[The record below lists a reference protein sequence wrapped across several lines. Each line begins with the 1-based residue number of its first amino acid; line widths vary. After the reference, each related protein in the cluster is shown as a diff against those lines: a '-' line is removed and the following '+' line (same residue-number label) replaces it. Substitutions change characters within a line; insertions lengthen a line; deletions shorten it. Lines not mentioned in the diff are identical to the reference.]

1 MERAPGG
8 RDTYQSRNLALRVA
22 RFVLS
27 RAKSLLRRTTRGIVN
42 TILQVL
48 ECSRLCILTL
58 IDNGSPVPTLVGNAT
73 NRRTDSRRAL
83 ILSLSPVFDDPR
95 IRRQAVTLESRGWSV
110 DLAGY
115 EGRSAGSTNWNL
127 IPLDKTRIRVR
138 GKHKCLMPL
147 SLLWSRFAETYY
159 WQIPSN
165 RYIWERLNDGA
176 WNLVIANDYPTVPL
190 AAAIAQVH
198 DVDYVV
204 DCHEYARAQVSID
217 GVKQRLRWI
226 LFHRAYVDAINRR
239 FLPGARAVSTV
250 CDGIADLLR
259 DDYRMATRPV
269 VIRSVPEYE
278 AYPFRPC
285 GETIRVLYH
294 GAAVPSR
301 GIEQAIDSVSLWRPE
316 FQLCLRLVTT
326 EAYLAF
332 LKDRAARK
340 GVGDRVNFLEP
351 VPFTDMVRHAAE
363 ADIGYCVLENFSLQ
377 RRFTL
382 PNKFF
387 EYAMAGLAVVCS
399 DLPELRKIGDR
410 YGHCVF
416 VEQYDPIAIAE
427 TINALTSQIINEMKH
442 RALVTSRELCWE
454 NEQKVLINSYLH
466 ITDTATVKT

>member
-1 MERAPGG
+1 MERAPTG
-8 RDTYQSRNLALRVA
+8 RGTYQSRNLVLRLG

-27 RAKSLLRRTTRGIVN
+27 GAKRMLRRTIRRTVK

-58 IDNGSPVPTLVGNAT
+58 IDSGSPVPTHVGNAT
-73 NRRTDSRRAL
+73 YRRTDSRRAL

-95 IRRQAVTLESRGWSV
+95 IRRQAVTLESQGWSV

-115 EGRSAGSTNWNL
+115 EGRSTGSANWNL
-127 IPLDKTRIRVR
+127 IPLDRSRIRVR

-165 RYIWERLNDGA
+165 RYILERLNRGT
-176 WNLVIANDYPTVPL
+176 WNLIIANDYPTVPV
-190 AAAIAQVH
+190 AAAIANANAAA
-198 DVDYVV
+198 YVV

-217 GVKQRLRWI
+217 GVQQRLRWI

-259 DDYRMATRPV
+259 DDYRMATRPT

-301 GIEQAIDSVSLWRPE
+301 GIEKAIDSVSLWRPE

-326 EAYLAF
+326 ESYLAYLI
-332 LKDRAARK
+332 DRAARK
-340 GVGDRVNFLEP
+340 GVGDRVKFLEP
-351 VPFTDMVRHAAE
+351 VPFTDMVGHATE
-363 ADIGYCVLENFSLQ
+363 ADIGYCVLENFSPQ

-387 EYAMAGLAVVCS
+387 EYAMAGLGVVCS
-399 DLPELRKIGDR
+399 DLPELRKIGDI

-427 TINALTSQIINEMKH
+427 TINALTSQTINEMKH
-442 RALVTSRELCWE
+442 RALAASRELCWE
-454 NEQKVLINSYLH
+454 NEQEVLINTYLN
-466 ITDTATVKT
+466 ITDTAMDEA